1 MLPPPPA
8 TELDLSAAQTPAFP
22 PLYVEDSDKPVS
34 LTLTVPAVGLIALAT
49 GNLDAARS
57 NGLTTEGD
65 ERQLTSLFSVL
76 QPGDRGFNI
85 VEP

>member
-1 MLPPPPA
+1 MPR
-8 TELDLSAAQTPAFP
+8 
-22 PLYVEDSDKPVS
+22 DKPVS
-34 LTLTVPAVGLIALAT
+34 LTLTIPAVGLTALAT

-57 NGLTTEGD
+57 NGLIAEGD
-65 ERQLTSLFSVL
+65 ESQLASLFSVL

>member
-1 MLPPPPA
+1 MPKIPSAIAAADQPP
-8 TELDLSAAQTPAFP
+8 
-22 PLYVEDSDKPVS
+22 
-34 LTLTVPAVGLIALAT
+34 LAT

>member
-8 TELDLSAAQTPAFP
+8 TELDLSAARTPAFQ

-49 GNLDAARS
+49 GNLDAARR